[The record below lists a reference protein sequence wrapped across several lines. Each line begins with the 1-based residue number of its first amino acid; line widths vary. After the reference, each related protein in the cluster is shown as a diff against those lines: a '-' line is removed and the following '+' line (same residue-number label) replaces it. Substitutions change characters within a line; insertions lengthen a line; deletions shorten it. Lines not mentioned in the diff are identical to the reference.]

1 MYRTPT
7 LARTALRPLLPSLV
21 SLRLPAPLSP
31 SSSAPTPPQIPRRAF
46 HPTPSPNSGLTNLFD
61 TPDLP
66 SLSVTKLND
75 KGFILSDD
83 LVVPGGVVF
92 LGGRAMLWDVD
103 PPLDPAKTGS
113 KGLEGSWEGWEVERF
128 KVFEVVVPRPG
139 MF

>member
-1 MYRTPT
+1 
-7 LARTALRPLLPSLV
+7 
-21 SLRLPAPLSP
+21 
-31 SSSAPTPPQIPRRAF
+31 
-46 HPTPSPNSGLTNLFD
+46 
-61 TPDLP
+61 
-66 SLSVTKLND
+66 VTKLND